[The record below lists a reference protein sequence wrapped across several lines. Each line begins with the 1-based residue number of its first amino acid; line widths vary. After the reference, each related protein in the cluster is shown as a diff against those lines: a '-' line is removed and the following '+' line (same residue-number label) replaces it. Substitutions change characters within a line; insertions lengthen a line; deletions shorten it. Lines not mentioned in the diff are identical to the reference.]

1 MPVGTRDEK
10 RVTSG
15 VDFLPAVCT
24 LTFDEHKVG
33 LDEKSNVE
41 GRFRGFKPKSDGVLR
56 EGEFIKAG
64 KSWIISLLSF
74 GAGFPAAEP
83 CNPVTS
89 FLKHPSIALS

>member
-1 MPVGTRDEK
+1 MGTRDEK

-24 LTFDEHKVG
+24 LTFDQPKAGFDGKADV
-33 LDEKSNVE
+33 K
-41 GRFRGFKPKSDGVLR
+41 GRFRGFETNSEGVLR
-56 EGEFIKAG
+56 EGKFIKAG

-74 GAGFPAAEP
+74 GAGLPAAEP